1 MNLQKGKLDY
11 EDYFERGKIHFYN
24 EKYREAKLDF
34 SEYIIRMER
43 LRKVSGIKDI
53 ISHSKEK
60 AHFLRAISNFYLSD
74 FNDLD
79 GFEYDRNYLLNS
91 QKINCSFYPTFLF
104 VLLMTNPGNKRNY
117 DYFYDSCRYEVSI
130 DMISD
135 CLKFNPKALNDFDS
149 FLNYLPLEFQIIFKM
164 YFY

>member
-1 MNLQKGKLDY
+1 MNLQKESLDY

-24 EKYREAKLDF
+24 EKYRKAKSDL
-34 SEYIIRMER
+34 SEYIIRFQR
-43 LRKVSGIKDI
+43 LRSVSGIKDI
-53 ISHSKEK
+53 TSHSKEK

-74 FNDLD
+74 FNDQN
-79 GFEYDRNYLLNS
+79 GFEYDRDYLLNS

-117 DYFYDSCRYEVSI
+117 DHFYDSCRYEVAI
-130 DMISD
+130 NMISD
-135 CLKFNPKALNDFDS
+135 CLIFNPKALNDFSDY
-149 FLNYLPLEFQIIFKM
+149 LIHLPLEFQVIFKM

>member
-53 ISHSKEK
+53 ISHSEEK

-74 FNDLD
+74 FNDQD
-79 GFEYDRNYLLNS
+79 GFEYDRDYLLNN

-104 VLLMTNPGNKRNY
+104 VLYMTNPGNKRNY

-149 FLNYLPLEFQIIFKM
+149 FLNYLPLEFQVIFKM